1 MAFMVNWCGNA
12 SVCVCVC
19 VCVSRWMVP
28 GRHGGGGAGGAWAA
42 ARRREPSVVATN
54 G

>member
-12 SVCVCVC
+12 SVCVC